1 MAERLRIGMIGA
13 GWVTQYHLPGWAA
26 EASRAEVVAICDPD
40 PGAAQ
45 ARARAF
51 GIPRVHAD
59 AAAMVAAGGLDAL
72 DICAPRGVH
81 AQMVRLAAGAGL
93 AAICQK
99 PLAPTLAEAEALVAE
114 VGATIPLMV
123 HENWRFRPWYRALKG
138 WIEAGRLGEIRQ
150 VHLDVLSSG
159 MIPGPDGLR
168 PAVVRQ
174 PFLTGLDRMLV
185 AEMLIHQIDTLRYL
199 LGEMRPASA
208 RLWQSTPALKG
219 EDIASVALQ
228 RPDGVPVTITANL
241 AVPGAP
247 PLPAD
252 RLRIIGSRAVARLDG
267 ARLTLTGPEPEDRG
281 FDADAGYRGSY
292 AATIAHFLDHLE
304 DRRFETAPA
313 DNLRTLA
320 LVEAIYS
327 GDNRPPAPG
336 GGADDR

>member
-1 MAERLRIGMIGA
+1 
-13 GWVTQYHLPGWAA
+13 
-26 EASRAEVVAICDPD
+26 
-40 PGAAQ
+40 
-45 ARARAF
+45 
-51 GIPRVHAD
+51 
-59 AAAMVAAGGLDAL
+59 
-72 DICAPRGVH
+72 
-81 AQMVRLAAGAGL
+81 MVRLAAGAGL

-199 LGEMRPASA
+199 LGEMRLVSA

-267 ARLTLTGPEPEDRG
+267 ARLTLTGPAPEDRG

-292 AATIAHFLDHLE
+292 AATIAHFLDHLV

-327 GDNRPPAPG
+327 GDNRAPAPG